1 MVVKAAVLCGG
12 RGERLRPL
20 TDYFQKAM
28 VPIGAK
34 KKPLLEYIIRLLVHH
49 GVREIVLLTGYKAE
63 EIERYF
69 EDGSKYGAKLKYS
82 PDAKGTSGSASAVGN
97 ALLRKRVGDCDALVL
112 YYGDIIS
119 NLNVRELIRMHNGM
133 KADATLVLDR
143 MYTLPVGVAKVRK
156 GLVASLEEKPSYEMS
171 VTTGNMVVGRRGME
185 LIERMSREKKR
196 NDLMADFVPLLL
208 RRRGRVG
215 AYYTRGFWHDVG
227 SIASYEML
235 NQERVD
241 EKLRYL
247 EIEEPL
253 SRRVDGEPD
262 SS

>member
-1 MVVKAAVLCGG
+1 MAVKAAVLCGG

-28 VPIGAK
+28 IPIGAK
-34 KKPLLEYIIRLLVHH
+34 RKPLLEYIIRLLVHN
-49 GVREIVLLTGYKAE
+49 GVPEIILLTCYKGE

-82 PDAKGTSGSASAVGN
+82 PDAKKMSGSANAVGN
-97 ALLRKRVGDCDALVL
+97 ALLRKKVGDCDALVV

-119 NLNVRELIRMHNGM
+119 DLNISELITKHQSM

-143 MYTLPVGVAKVRK
+143 RYTLPVGVAKVRR

-185 LIERMSREKKR
+185 LIARMASEKRK
-196 NDLMADFVPLLL
+196 NDLMADFIPRLLKT
-208 RRRGRVG
+208 RGRVG
-215 AYYTRGFWHDVG
+215 AYYTRGFWHDIG
-227 SIASYEML
+227 TIASYEGL
-235 NQERVD
+235 NQGDVD
-241 EKLRYL
+241 EMLRFL
-247 EIEEPL
+247 QTEEPAP
-253 SRRVDGEPD
+253 G
-262 SS
+262 